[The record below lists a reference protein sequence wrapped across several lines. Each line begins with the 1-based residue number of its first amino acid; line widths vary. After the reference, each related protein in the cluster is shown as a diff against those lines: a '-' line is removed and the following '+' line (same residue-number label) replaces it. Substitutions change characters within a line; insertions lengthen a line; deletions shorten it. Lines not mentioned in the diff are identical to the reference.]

1 MHILKTHRNE
11 QGAIANV
18 WRITEFVLNPDN
30 RMFKLQVSG
39 FADGAFSEAKIYLDN
54 MIVPI
59 DDGAFDQL
67 LAILDAPNDSAVD
80 LMFTVGYNYLVTYHP
95 ILQGG
100 IVTGAVPLKPE

>member
-1 MHILKTHRNE
+1 MHILKTYQDE
-11 QGAIANV
+11 QGVIANV
-18 WRITEFVLNPDN
+18 WRITEFTLNPDN
-30 RMFKLQVSG
+30 RVFRLQVSG
-39 FADGAFSEAKIYLDN
+39 FADETFSTQKKALSN
-54 MIVPI
+54 MFVLI

-67 LAILDAPNDSAVD
+67 LTTLDAPNDSAID